1 MANDRKV
8 RFGVKLAFGVGEMSE
23 GIKNGAMASFLM
35 FYYSQVLGMS
45 PAVAASAVGTAVI
58 IDGLDDPV
66 IGSISDH
73 WKSRWGRR
81 HPFMFASIIP
91 FSLTFYFLFNPLV
104 SGDAA
109 LFVWL
114 VVFTNLTRL
123 AMTLFFVPHSAL
135 GAEMSADC
143 GERASLAGYRVFF
156 SYLGVLTVLIVGF
169 GFFFR
174 ASPEFPN
181 GQLNAAAYPPFAGT
195 LAVIIAVVITWS
207 AWGTRSVIP
216 QLPRPRA
223 EAPVQLW
230 GAIVRMGKDVVSA
243 CTARS
248 FRWLFL
254 GVLILFV
261 VIGVG
266 SSLNLYMS
274 TYFWEIPPAQI
285 IFLSPA
291 YWIGLLLG
299 TPLCPWAQKRFGKR
313 AMLLF
318 GTGSWAFW
326 QATPVSL
333 RLLGLMPDNGS
344 AALVPT
350 LMALQLLQG
359 ICTVQSNVA
368 YLSMLAD
375 TVDEHELVT
384 GKRQEGVFF
393 AASGFS
399 AKATSGLGAIIAGL
413 GLNAIH
419 WPTGA
424 HIRTAA
430 DVPPET
436 IVHLGILFGPFV
448 AAFGL
453 VCLLFYARYDL
464 TRERHAAI
472 IDELERRRHSA
483 AA

>member
-1 MANDRKV
+1 MANGRKV
-8 RFGVKLAFGVGEMSE
+8 PFGVKLAFGVGEMSE

-73 WKSRWGRR
+73 WKSKWGRR

-91 FSLTFYFLFNPLV
+91 FSLTFFLLFNPLV

-114 VVFTNLTRL
+114 VLFTNLTRL
-123 AMTLFFVPHSAL
+123 TMTLFFVPHSAL
-135 GAEMSADC
+135 GAEMSNDYA
-143 GERASLAGYRVFF
+143 ERSSLAGYRVFF
-156 SYLGVLTVLIVGF
+156 SYFGVLVVLIVGF
-169 GFFFR
+169 GVFFR
-174 ASPEFPN
+174 ATPEFPN

-195 LAVIIAVVITWS
+195 LAVIIALVISWS
-207 AWGTRSVIP
+207 VWGTRSVIP
-216 QLPRPRA
+216 HLPKSTP
-223 EAPVQLW
+223 EAPVRLV

-243 CTARS
+243 ATARS
-248 FRWLFL
+248 FRWLFI
-254 GVLILFV
+254 GVLILYV
-261 VIGVG
+261 IIGVG
-266 SSLNLYMS
+266 TSLSLYIS
-274 TYFWEIPPAQI
+274 TYFWEIPPAQLI
-285 IFLSPA
+285 MLAPA
-291 YWIGLLLG
+291 FWIGTLLG
-299 TPLCPWAQKRFGKR
+299 TPLCPWAQQRFGKR

-333 RLLGLMPDNGS
+333 RLLGLMPENGS

-359 ICTVQSNVA
+359 LCTVQSNVA

-384 GKRQEGVFF
+384 GKRQEGMFF

-399 AKATSGLGAIIAGL
+399 AKATSGLGAIVAGL
-413 GLNAIH
+413 GLQAIN

-436 IVHLGILFGPFV
+436 IVHLGILYGPFV

-453 VCLLFYARYDL
+453 LCLTFYARYDL
-464 TRERHAAI
+464 TRERHATIVA
-472 IDELERRRHSA
+472 ELERRRGQA
-483 AA
+483 A